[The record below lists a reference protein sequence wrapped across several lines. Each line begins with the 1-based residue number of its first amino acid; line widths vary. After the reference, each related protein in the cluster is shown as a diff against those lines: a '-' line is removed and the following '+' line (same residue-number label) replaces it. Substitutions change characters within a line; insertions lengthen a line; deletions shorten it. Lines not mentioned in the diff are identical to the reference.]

1 MHLHNLFH
9 IDPSEPIFLAE
20 NSFSDQRDAPLTGN
34 YLEQLENG
42 GDGESI
48 MDRQERSAGRGGV
61 LRLTEH
67 GIPIAIAVYVHS
79 QGIDH
84 WLVLT
89 NVISKDER
97 FSERVSDLFGSG
109 SEEIETDASGLRSAV
124 IEYYSIFLANQWL
137 CESCAR
143 EDMPYL
149 DLGVFVAVRE
159 LIHSRLG
166 EESPDDETDCEPEER
181 SERLSHLFREIGG
194 RIELD
199 LSGADVLEICC
210 GDGSATA
217 ALRDLGCDPICIDYD
232 KCDICDGLK
241 SGQLREARSIVLDA
255 TELSS
260 FFGREFDCVVG
271 FMVGPIQPF
280 NEDMW
285 ASILRESVKVVRTG
299 GMLIFTFHNG
309 EEVLFAEKVLR
320 DCGVSGETFENLP
333 DTESQAW
340 RGITGYDRWV
350 YAGRWDGRSPP
361 AL

>member
-1 MHLHNLFH
+1 MRLHNLFH
-9 IDPSEPIFLAE
+9 IDPLEPIFLAE
-20 NSFSDQRDAPLTGN
+20 NSFSDQRQAPLTEN
-34 YLEQLENG
+34 YLEQLEND

-149 DLGVFVAVRE
+149 DLGVSVAVRE
-159 LIHSRLG
+159 LLNGSVEG
-166 EESPDDETDCEPEER
+166 ESNSEPEAR
-181 SERLSHLFREIGG
+181 SERLSRLFREIGG
-194 RIELD
+194 RIELNI
-199 LSGADVLEICC
+199 SGADVLEICC

-241 SGQLREARSIVLDA
+241 SGQLRVERSIVLDA

-299 GMLIFTFHNG
+299 GMLIFTFHTG
-309 EEVLFAEKVLR
+309 EELGFAYKILEG
-320 DCGVSGETFENLP
+320 CGVSGKTFENLP
-333 DTESQAW
+333 DTESPAG
-340 RGITGYDRWV
+340 REITGYDRRV
-350 YAGRWDGRSPP
+350 YAGRWDGHSPP

>member
-1 MHLHNLFH
+1 MRLHNLFH

-20 NSFSDQRDAPLTGN
+20 NSFSDQRQAPLTEN
-34 YLEQLENG
+34 YLKEFENIG
-42 GDGESI
+42 GN
-48 MDRQERSAGRGGV
+48 SAARKGGGGV
-61 LRLTEH
+61 LRLTAH
-67 GIPIAIAVYVHS
+67 GIPVAIAVYVHS

-97 FSERVSDLFGSG
+97 FSKRVSDIFGSD
-109 SEEIETDASGLRSAV
+109 SEEIKTSASDLRGAV
-124 IEYYSIFLANQWL
+124 IEYYSIFLVNQWL

-159 LIHSRLG
+159 LLNG
-166 EESPDDETDCEPEER
+166 GTEDESNSEPEER
-181 SERLSHLFREIGG
+181 GERLSRLFRKIRG

-241 SGQLREARSIVLDA
+241 SGQLREERSIVLDA

-260 FFGREFDCVVG
+260 FFGREFDCVAG
-271 FMVGPIQPF
+271 FMIGPIQPF

-285 ASILRESVKVVRTG
+285 ASILRESVNVVRAG
-299 GMLIFTFHNG
+299 GLLIFTFHNG
-309 EEVLFAEKVLR
+309 EELLNAYEVLR
-320 DCGVSGETFENLP
+320 DCGVSGETFENRP
-333 DTESQAW
+333 DNGSPAG

-350 YAGRWDGRSPP
+350 YIGRWGDHSPP

>member
-20 NSFSDQRDAPLTGN
+20 NSFSDQREAPLTEN
-34 YLEQLENG
+34 YLLEFENIG
-42 GDGESI
+42 GNAAARKG
-48 MDRQERSAGRGGV
+48 GGGV

-79 QGIDH
+79 QGFDH

-97 FSERVSDLFGSG
+97 FSKRVSDIFGSG
-109 SEEIETDASGLRSAV
+109 SEEIETDASDLRSAV
-124 IEYYSIFLANQWL
+124 IEYYSIFLVNQWL

-149 DLGVFVAVRE
+149 DLGVSVAVRE
-159 LIHSRLG
+159 LLNGNAGDGSND
-166 EESPDDETDCEPEER
+166 ESEDR
-181 SERLSHLFREIGG
+181 NERLSHLFRKISGM
-194 RIELD
+194 IELD

-210 GDGSATA
+210 GGGSATA
-217 ALRDLGCDPICIDYD
+217 ALRDLGCDPVCIDYD

-241 SGQLREARSIVLDA
+241 SGQLREERSIVLDA

-280 NEDMW
+280 NKDVW
-285 ASILRESVKVVRTG
+285 ASILRESAKVVRTG
-299 GMLIFTFHNG
+299 GALIFTFHDG
-309 EEVLFAEKVLR
+309 EEVLNAYEVLEG
-320 DCGVSGETFENLP
+320 CGVSGETFENLP
-333 DTESQAW
+333 DNGASAGQ
-340 RGITGYDRWV
+340 GIIGYDRWV
-350 YAGRWDGRSPP
+350 YAGRWDGHSPP

>member
-1 MHLHNLFH
+1 MRLHNLFH
-9 IDPSEPIFLAE
+9 LDPSELIFLAE
-20 NSFSDQRDAPLTGN
+20 NSFSDQREALLTEN
-34 YLEQLENG
+34 YLLKFENIG
-42 GDGESI
+42 G
-48 MDRQERSAGRGGV
+48 SAAARKGGV
-61 LRLTEH
+61 LRLTER

-97 FSERVSDLFGSG
+97 FSKRVSDIFGSG
-109 SEEIETDASGLRSAV
+109 SEEIETDASDLRSAV
-124 IEYYSIFLANQWL
+124 VEYYSIFLANQWL

-149 DLGVFVAVRE
+149 DLGVFVEVRE
-159 LIHSRLG
+159 MIRTKLG
-166 EESPDDETDCEPEER
+166 EEPLENGADCEPEER
-181 SERLSHLFREIGG
+181 SEQLSRIFRKIGG
-194 RIELD
+194 MIELD

-210 GDGSATA
+210 GDGSATS

-241 SGQLREARSIVLDA
+241 SGQLRDERSIVLDA
-255 TELSS
+255 AELSS
-260 FFGREFDCVVG
+260 FFGREFDCVAG

-280 NEDMW
+280 NEDIW
-285 ASILRESVKVVRTG
+285 GAILRESVKVVRTG
-299 GMLIFTFHNG
+299 GVLIFTFHSG
-309 EEVLFAEKVLR
+309 EELGFAYKVLEG
-320 DCGVSGETFENLP
+320 CGVSGEAFENPP
-333 DTESQAW
+333 DTESPAG
-340 RGITGYDRWV
+340 REITGYDRWV

>member
-1 MHLHNLFH
+1 MRLHNLFH
-9 IDPSEPIFLAE
+9 LCPSEPIFLAE
-20 NSFSDQRDAPLTGN
+20 NSFSDQRQALLTEN
-34 YLEQLENG
+34 YLKEFENIDGNAAARKG
-42 GDGESI
+42 G
-48 MDRQERSAGRGGV
+48 GGV

-79 QGIDH
+79 QGFDH

-97 FSERVSDLFGSG
+97 FSERVSDIFGSD
-109 SEEIETDASGLRSAV
+109 SEEIKTSASDLRDAV
-124 IEYYSIFLANQWL
+124 IEYYSIFLVNQWL

-159 LIHSRLG
+159 LLNGSV
-166 EESPDDETDCEPEER
+166 EDESNSEPEER
-181 SERLSHLFREIGG
+181 SERLSCLFRKIKG

-241 SGQLREARSIVLDA
+241 SGQLREERSIVLDA

-260 FFGREFDCVVG
+260 FFGREFDCVAG
-271 FMVGPIQPF
+271 FMIGPIQPF

-285 ASILRESVKVVRTG
+285 ASILRESVRVVRAG
-299 GMLIFTFHNG
+299 GMLVFTFYTG
-309 EEVLFAEKVLR
+309 EELLFAEEVLR
-320 DCGVSGETFENLP
+320 DCGVSGEMFENLP
-333 DTESQAW
+333 DN
-340 RGITGYDRWV
+340 GYDRWV
-350 YAGRWDGRSPP
+350 YAGRWDGSASPT
-361 AL
+361 LLTDSRNI

>member
-1 MHLHNLFH
+1 MRLHNLFH
-9 IDPSEPIFLAE
+9 LDPSEPIFLAE
-20 NSFSDQRDAPLTGN
+20 NSFSDQRQAPLTEN
-34 YLEQLENG
+34 YLKEFENIG
-42 GDGESI
+42 GNTT
-48 MDRQERSAGRGGV
+48 DRPGGGGV
-61 LRLTEH
+61 LRLTER

-97 FSERVSDLFGSG
+97 FSKRVSDLFGSG
-109 SEEIETDASGLRSAV
+109 SEEIETDASDLRSAV

-159 LIHSRLG
+159 LLNGSVEG
-166 EESPDDETDCEPEER
+166 GSNDESEER
-181 SERLSHLFREIGG
+181 SERLSRLFREIRS

-241 SGQLREARSIVLDA
+241 SGQLREERSIVLDA

-260 FFGREFDCVVG
+260 FFGREFDCVAG

-299 GMLIFTFHNG
+299 GILIFTFHSG
-309 EEVLFAEKVLR
+309 EELRNAYMVLR
-320 DCGVSGETFENLP
+320 DCGVSGETFDNLP
-333 DTESQAW
+333 AKGSPAG
-340 RGITGYDRWV
+340 RRITGYDRWV
-350 YAGRWDGRSPP
+350 YVGRWDGPSSPT
-361 AL
+361 LLTDSRNI

>member
-1 MHLHNLFH
+1 MLLHNLFH
-9 IDPSEPIFLAE
+9 LDPSEPIFLAE
-20 NSFSDQRDAPLTGN
+20 NSFSDQREALLTEN
-34 YLEQLENG
+34 YLDEIENI
-42 GDGESI
+42 GDNVAT
-48 MDRQERSAGRGGV
+48 RKGRGGV
-61 LRLTEH
+61 LWLTEH
-67 GIPIAIAVYVHS
+67 GIPIAVAVYVHS

-97 FSERVSDLFGSG
+97 FSERVSGIFGSG
-109 SEEIETDASGLRSAV
+109 SEEIETDASDIRSAL

-149 DLGVFVAVRE
+149 DLGVFVEVRE
-159 LIHSRLG
+159 LIHTKLG
-166 EESPDDETDCEPEER
+166 GELLEDGADCGQEER
-181 SERLSHLFREIGG
+181 SERLSHLFREIRGK
-194 RIELD
+194 IALD

-241 SGQLREARSIVLDA
+241 SGQLRDERSIVLDA
-255 TELSS
+255 TELSL
-260 FFGREFDCVVG
+260 FFDREFDCVAG
-271 FMVGPIQPF
+271 FMAGPIQPF

-299 GMLIFTFHNG
+299 GILIFTFHSG
-309 EEVLFAEKVLR
+309 EELGFAYNVLEG
-320 DCGVSGETFENLP
+320 CGVFGEAFENP
-333 DTESQAW
+333 TDTESQAG
-340 RGITGYDRWV
+340 REITGYDRWV
-350 YAGRWDGRSPP
+350 YAGRWDGHSPP

>member
-1 MHLHNLFH
+1 MRLHNLFH
-9 IDPSEPIFLAE
+9 LDPSEPIFLAE
-20 NSFSDQRDAPLTGN
+20 NSFSDQREAPLTEN
-34 YLEQLENG
+34 YLLEFENIG
-42 GDGESI
+42 GNAAT
-48 MDRQERSAGRGGV
+48 RTGGV

-79 QGIDH
+79 QGFDH

-89 NVISKDER
+89 NAISKDER
-97 FSERVSDLFGSG
+97 FPERVSDIFGND
-109 SEEIETDASGLRSAV
+109 SEEIETDASDLRDAV
-124 IEYYSIFLANQWL
+124 IEYYSIFLVNQWL

-149 DLGVFVAVRE
+149 DLGVSVAVRE
-159 LIHSRLG
+159 LLNGSVEDGSNG
-166 EESPDDETDCEPEER
+166 ESEDR
-181 SERLSHLFREIGG
+181 NERLSHLFREIKG
-194 RIELD
+194 RIGLD

-241 SGQLREARSIVLDA
+241 SGQLREGRSIVLDA

-260 FFGREFDCVVG
+260 FFGREFDCVAG
-271 FMVGPIQPF
+271 FMIGPIQPF
-280 NEDMW
+280 NKDMW
-285 ASILRESVKVVRTG
+285 ASILRESAKVVRTG
-299 GMLIFTFHNG
+299 GVLIFTFHNS
-309 EEVLFAEKVLR
+309 EELLFADEVLI

-333 DTESQAW
+333 DTESPAG

-350 YAGRWDGRSPP
+350 YAGRWDGHSPP

>member
-1 MHLHNLFH
+1 MLLHNLFH
-9 IDPSEPIFLAE
+9 LDPSEPIFLAE
-20 NSFSDQRDAPLTGN
+20 NSFSDQREALLTEN
-34 YLEQLENG
+34 YLSEFENIDDNVATRKG
-42 GDGESI
+42 G
-48 MDRQERSAGRGGV
+48 GGV
-61 LRLTEH
+61 LWLTEH

-97 FSERVSDLFGSG
+97 FSERVSGIFGSS
-109 SEEIETDASGLRSAV
+109 SEEIETDASDIRSAL

-149 DLGVFVAVRE
+149 DLGVFVEVRE
-159 LIHSRLG
+159 LIHTKLG
-166 EESPDDETDCEPEER
+166 GELLEDGADCGAEER
-181 SERLSHLFREIGG
+181 SERLSHLFREIRGK
-194 RIELD
+194 IALD

-241 SGQLREARSIVLDA
+241 SGQLRDERSIVLDA
-255 TELSS
+255 TELSL
-260 FFGREFDCVVG
+260 FFDRKFDCVAG

-280 NEDMW
+280 NEDVW

-299 GMLIFTFHNG
+299 GILIFTFHSG
-309 EEVLFAEKVLR
+309 EELGFAYKVLEG
-320 DCGVSGETFENLP
+320 CGVFGEAFENPP
-333 DTESQAW
+333 DTESPAG
-340 RGITGYDRWV
+340 REIIGYDRWV
-350 YAGRWDGRSPP
+350 YAGRWDGHSPP

>member
-1 MHLHNLFH
+1 MRLHNLFH
-9 IDPSEPIFLAE
+9 LPPSEPIFLAE
-20 NSFSDQRDAPLTGN
+20 NSFSDQRGSLLTEN
-34 YLEQLENG
+34 YLREFENIG
-42 GDGESI
+42 GNVA
-48 MDRQERSAGRGGV
+48 RKGGV
-61 LRLTEH
+61 LRLAEH
-67 GIPIAIAVYVHS
+67 GIPIAVAVYVHS

-89 NVISKDER
+89 NVISKDEQ
-97 FSERVSDLFGSG
+97 FSKRVSDIFSD
-109 SEEIETDASGLRSAV
+109 SEEIETMAADLRGAV
-124 IEYYSIFLANQWL
+124 IEYYSIFLTNQWL

-159 LIHSRLG
+159 LIHNRVG
-166 EESPDDETDCEPEER
+166 EEPLENKTDCEPAER
-181 SERLSHLFREIGG
+181 SERLSRLFREIGG

-210 GDGSATA
+210 GDGGATA

-241 SGQLREARSIVLDA
+241 SGQLRKERSIVLDA

-260 FFGREFDCVVG
+260 FFGREFDCVAG

-285 ASILRESVKVVRTG
+285 ASILRESVRVIRTG

-309 EEVLFAEKVLR
+309 EELSNAYEVLR
-320 DCGVSGETFENLP
+320 DCGVFGETFENLP
-333 DTESQAW
+333 D
-340 RGITGYDRWV
+340 IGYDRWV
-350 YAGRWDGRSPP
+350 YVGRWDGSASPT
-361 AL
+361 LLTDSKNI

>member
-1 MHLHNLFH
+1 MRLHNLFH
-9 IDPSEPIFLAE
+9 LCPSEPIFLAE
-20 NSFSDQRDAPLTGN
+20 NSFSDQREALLTEN
-34 YLEQLENG
+34 YLKEFENIG
-42 GDGESI
+42 GNAAA
-48 MDRQERSAGRGGV
+48 RKGGGGA
-61 LRLTEH
+61 LQLTEH

-89 NVISKDER
+89 NVISKDAR
-97 FSERVSDLFGSG
+97 FPKRVSDIFGSG
-109 SEEIETDASGLRSAV
+109 SEEIEIGASDLRSAL

-149 DLGVFVAVRE
+149 DLGVSVAVRE
-159 LIHSRLG
+159 LLN
-166 EESPDDETDCEPEER
+166 R
-181 SERLSHLFREIGG
+181 SEEDGSNDKSEGRNEQLSRLFREIGS
-194 RIELD
+194 RIGLD

-241 SGQLREARSIVLDA
+241 SGQLRAERSIVLDA
-255 TELSS
+255 TELSL

-271 FMVGPIQPF
+271 FMIGPIQPF
-280 NEDMW
+280 NEDVW

-299 GMLIFTFHNG
+299 GMLIFTFYNG
-309 EEVLFAEKVLR
+309 EELLNAYEVLEG
-320 DCGVSGETFENLP
+320 CGVSGETFENLP
-333 DTESQAW
+333 DN
-340 RGITGYDRWV
+340 GYDRWV
-350 YAGRWDGRSPP
+350 YAGRWNGSVSPT
-361 AL
+361 LLTDSRNI